1 MLLNA
6 KSVFNNNNY
15 IAMSWQVTFRLDD
28 DDEDDDDDDD
38 MRFLY

>member
-6 KSVFNNNNY
+6 KSVFNKNNY

-28 DDEDDDDDDD
+28 DDD
-38 MRFLY
+38 MRFYTSPVC